1 MQLSI
6 VFGQLLARQGLNDSR
21 VLKHLPKKTGGFLW
35 TAVFLGLTI
44 HHAGAASNKDTVPH
58 KGGVREISNKKEDL
72 DDLRQRI
79 DQLKKDVAAG
89 ESARNEAADQLREHE
104 KAISDLQRD
113 LHELARTRESHLLRQ
128 TELNDQ
134 ARLAEGHLS
143 QQQRHLDRLLVQ
155 QYISGSPGPLHL
167 LLSGQNPNQ
176 TARDMT
182 YLGVIAQAR
191 QGVVNETTSLIEE
204 KKRLADESRLQAEAI
219 AGIEVRQREQQEALI
234 VQRQQH
240 QKLLAGISK
249 RVDSQRK
256 EIDTLR
262 RDEKRLAQLIDRLN
276 AMLAEKMR
284 RAEQAKKAEQVKK
297 KAKPSPP
304 QPGKRLPEPEPTPMP
319 GTDGRSLASV
329 RGKLPYPATGT
340 VSQKFGAA
348 QEGGGKSKGIFIRSA
363 AGGEVRSIAD
373 GQVVFADW
381 LRGFGNLVVIDHGNG
396 FLSVYGYNEA
406 VLKRLGDEVRGGD
419 RIASVGNSG
428 GRSETGLYFE
438 LRRQGEAIDPG
449 LWLRR

>member
-1 MQLSI
+1 M
-6 VFGQLLARQGLNDSR
+6 NDSR
-21 VLKHLPKKTGGFLW
+21 FPARLPQWFGGFLW
-35 TAVFLGLTI
+35 TAVFLCLTPGD
-44 HHAGAASNKDTVPH
+44 ADAASK
-58 KGGVREISNKKEDL
+58 KGSESSKTPPQEIRSKTEDL

-79 DQLKKDVAAG
+79 DQLKKEVAAG
-89 ESARNEAADQLREHE
+89 ESARNEAADQLRGHE

-113 LHELARTRESHLLRQ
+113 LHELGRSREQHLARQ
-128 TELNDQ
+128 NELSEQ
-134 ARLAEGHLS
+134 ARQAEGHLS
-143 QQQRHLDRLLVQ
+143 RQQRLLDRLLVQ

-191 QGVVNETTSLIEE
+191 QGVVNETASLIED
-204 KKRLADESRLQAEAI
+204 KKRLADESRQQAEAI
-219 AGIEVRQREQQEALI
+219 ASIESRQLEQQNALI

-240 QKLLAGISK
+240 QKLLASISK
-249 RVDSQRK
+249 RVDSQRR
-256 EIDTLR
+256 EIETLR

-276 AMLAEKMR
+276 KLLAEKAR
-284 RAEQAKKAEQVKK
+284 RAELARKAE
-297 KAKPSPP
+297 KAKAKAKTRPAPT
-304 QPGKRLPEPEPTPMP
+304 GKRAPEPAPPPM
-319 GTDGRSLASV
+319 TNADGRTLAGL
-329 RGKLPYPATGT
+329 RGKLPYPATGAIA
-340 VSQKFGAA
+340 QKFGTA
-348 QEGGGKSKGIFIRSA
+348 QDGGGRSKGIFIRSN
-363 AGGEVRSIAD
+363 AGNEVRSIAD

-381 LRGFGNLVVIDHGNG
+381 LRGFGNLVVIDHGAG

-406 VLKRLGDEVRGGD
+406 VLQQLGDEVRAGE
-419 RIASVGNSG
+419 RIATVGNSG